1 MNTQKYEDAVDK
13 TFNTVN
19 TVYSAGRRIGYV
31 LMGLVFLV
39 AGIGLA
45 GWGYVTVKNKLDGTN
60 YVKTEGTVLSL
71 REVESTE
78 NSDVT
83 WVPIIKFTDKSGV
96 EHTFESTV
104 SSDPPAYKVGD
115 KVELLYPEGR
125 PDDVFINSWVEK
137 WLTPV
142 LLGFAGLVMFCCS
155 IWMIFTA
162 FRREK
167 PSKYSSNSSTDG
179 SASYVSMG

>member
-1 MNTQKYEDAVDK
+1 MNTQKYEDAIDK

-45 GWGYVTVKNKLDGTN
+45 VWGYVNVKNKIDGSV
-60 YVKTEGTVLSL
+60 YIKTEGTVVSMRLVPPTQDAG
-71 REVESTE
+71 E
-78 NSDVT
+78 T
-83 WVPIIKFTDKSGV
+83 WTPTIKFKDKNGK
-96 EHTFESTV
+96 EFTFESNV
-104 SSDPPAYKVGD
+104 SSDPPAYQIGE

-125 PDDVFINSWVEK
+125 PEDAFINSFMEK
-137 WLTPV
+137 WFTPIMLGV
-142 LLGFAGLVMFCCS
+142 GGIIMLLVS

-162 FRREK
+162 FKREK
-167 PSKYSSNSSTDG
+167 PSRYNSNSSTDG

>member
-1 MNTQKYEDAVDK
+1 MNTEKYEDAVDK
-13 TFNTVN
+13 TFNAVN

-45 GWGYVTVKNKLDGTN
+45 VWGYVNVKNKIDGSV
-60 YVKTEGTVLSL
+60 YVKTEGTVVSMRLVPPTQDAG
-71 REVESTE
+71 E
-78 NSDVT
+78 T
-83 WVPIIKFTDKSGV
+83 WTPTIKFKDRNGK
-96 EHTFESTV
+96 EFTFESNV
-104 SSDPPAYKVGD
+104 SSDPPAYQIGE
-115 KVELLYPEGR
+115 KVELLYPEDR
-125 PDDVFINSWVEK
+125 PEDAFINSWIEK

-142 LLGFAGLVMFCCS
+142 LLGIAGLVMLCCS

-167 PSKYSSNSSTDG
+167 SSKYNSNSSTDG
-179 SASYVSMG
+179 SSSYVSMG